1 MVIKTDSLFQKLLV
15 SVVTASIIAAG
26 GSGMASYV
34 EIKLLRN
41 DLSTT
46 VKAVEGMDGKLDS
59 LEARVM
65 RLEAYID
72 AAVKKGVKE

>member
-1 MVIKTDSLFQKLLV
+1 MVSYKSETFLQKILLT
-15 SVVTASIIAAG
+15 VVTASIIAAG

-41 DLSTT
+41 DLSST
-46 VKAVEGMDGKLDS
+46 VKAVESMDSKVDS

-72 AAVKKGVKE
+72 ATIKRK

>member
-1 MVIKTDSLFQKLLV
+1 MMVIKTDSLFQKLLV

-41 DLSTT
+41 DLSST
-46 VKAVEGMDGKLDS
+46 VKAVESMDSKVDS

-72 AAVKKGVKE
+72 ASIKRK

>member
-1 MVIKTDSLFQKLLV
+1 MMEIKTDSLFQKLLV

-41 DLSTT
+41 DLSST
-46 VKAVEGMDGKLDS
+46 VKAVESMDSKVDS

-72 AAVKKGVKE
+72 ASIKKRE

>member
-1 MVIKTDSLFQKLLV
+1 MVIKTDSLFQKLLI

-41 DLSTT
+41 DLSST
-46 VKAVEGMDGKLDS
+46 VKAVESMDSKVDS

-72 AAVKKGVKE
+72 TPIKKR

>member
-1 MVIKTDSLFQKLLV
+1 MVIKTDSLFQKILV

-41 DLSTT
+41 DLSST
-46 VKAVEGMDGKLDS
+46 VKAVESMDSKVDS

-72 AAVKKGVKE
+72 TPIKKRE

>member
-1 MVIKTDSLFQKLLV
+1 MVLLRTDTFFSKVLV

-41 DLSTT
+41 DLSST
-46 VKAVEGMDGKLDS
+46 VKAVESMDSKVDS

-65 RLEAYID
+65 RIEAYID
-72 AAVKKGVKE
+72 VPIKKRK

>member
-41 DLSTT
+41 DLSST
-46 VKAVEGMDGKLDS
+46 VKAVESMDSKIDG

-72 AAVKKGVKE
+72 ATIKERKE

>member
-1 MVIKTDSLFQKLLV
+1 MVLLRTDTFFSKVLV

-41 DLSTT
+41 DLSST
-46 VKAVEGMDGKLDS
+46 VKAVESMDSKVDG
-59 LEARVM
+59 LETRVM

-72 AAVKKGVKE
+72 ASIKKR

>member
-1 MVIKTDSLFQKLLV
+1 MVIKSETWLQKLLV

-41 DLSTT
+41 DLSST
-46 VKAVEGMDGKLDS
+46 VKAVESMDSKVDS
-59 LEARVM
+59 LETRVM

-72 AAVKKGVKE
+72 ASIKRK

>member
-1 MVIKTDSLFQKLLV
+1 MVIKTDSIFQKILV

-41 DLSTT
+41 DLSST
-46 VKAVEGMDGKLDS
+46 VKAVESMDSKVHS

-72 AAVKKGVKE
+72 ASIKKRE

>member
-1 MVIKTDSLFQKLLV
+1 MMVIKTDSIFQKLLV

-41 DLSTT
+41 DLSST
-46 VKAVEGMDGKLDS
+46 VKAVESMDSKVDS

-72 AAVKKGVKE
+72 ATIEKRE

>member
-1 MVIKTDSLFQKLLV
+1 MVLLRTDTFFSKVLV

-41 DLSTT
+41 DLSST
-46 VKAVEGMDGKLDS
+46 VKAVESMDSKVDS
-59 LEARVM
+59 LETRVM
-65 RLEAYID
+65 RLEAYIE
-72 AAVKKGVKE
+72 ASIKKR